1 MDLVTT
7 IKYFSDILSPLF
19 VGKNLI
25 YSWYFEDNFS
35 IVVARIITCINTP
48 ESVLKVK
55 VTEGWEVE
63 LKNKIQE
70 VIDGSE
76 LEEL

>member
-1 MDLVTT
+1 MDLVTK
-7 IKYFSDILSPLF
+7 IKYFSDILSPMF

-35 IVVARIITCINTP
+35 IVVARIITCIKTP
-48 ESVLKVK
+48 ESLLKVK
-55 VTEGWEVE
+55 VAEGWEVE

-70 VIDGSE
+70 VIEGSE
-76 LEEL
+76 LEDL